1 MNEQEIALCTEL
13 VLANRIMANE
23 NVLDAFGHISVRH
36 PERPSH
42 FFMSCSRAPELIEF
56 ENILEYGPDSQ
67 PLITVDKALYIER
80 FIHGEIYRTR
90 PDVNAICHHHAAAI
104 MPFCIAGVRLV
115 PVYQHGAMIGTHVPL
130 WDSRDEFGDTNMLV
144 TNAEQGASLA
154 RALGPHNLVLMRHH
168 GATGA
173 ARSLRELVFRSITA
187 CKNAEFQFSA
197 SLLGGH
203 QGMTIEGLTEGEI
216 AKGGNVSPSA
226 IERALTYWQSRLP
239 TKPNSHDSL

>member
-36 PERPSH
+36 PERPGH

-203 QGMTIEGLTEGEI
+203 QGITIEGLTEGEI

-226 IERALTYWQSRLP
+226 IERALTYWQSQLP

>member
-13 VLANRIMANE
+13 VIANRIMANE
-23 NVLDAFGHISVRH
+23 NVLDAFGHVSVRH
-36 PERPSH
+36 PERSRH
-42 FFMSCSRAPELIEF
+42 FLMSCSRAPELIEC

-67 PLITVDKALYIER
+67 PVIPDDKALYIER
-80 FIHGEIYRTR
+80 FIHGEIYRAR

-104 MPFCIAGVRLV
+104 MPFCITGVRLV
-115 PVYQHGAMIGTHVPL
+115 PVYQHGAMLGTHVPL

-144 TNAEQGASLA
+144 TNSEQGASLA
-154 RALGPHNLVLMRHH
+154 RALGPYGLVLMRHH

-187 CKNAEFQFSA
+187 CRNAEFQYSA
-197 SLLGGH
+197 SLLGRD
-203 QGMTIEGLTEGEI
+203 QGITIEGLTEGEI

-226 IERALTYWQSRLP
+226 IARALTYWQSRLP
-239 TKPNSHDSL
+239 TSPDRS

>member
-1 MNEQEIALCTEL
+1 MNNMTEQEIALCTEL

-36 PERPSH
+36 PERPRH
-42 FFMSCSRAPELIEF
+42 FLMSCSRAPELIEF

-67 PLITVDKALYIER
+67 PLIPGDKALYIER

-130 WDSRDEFGDTNMLV
+130 WDSRD
-144 TNAEQGASLA
+144 
-154 RALGPHNLVLMRHH
+154 
-168 GATGA
+168 
-173 ARSLRELVFRSITA
+173 
-187 CKNAEFQFSA
+187 
-197 SLLGGH
+197 
-203 QGMTIEGLTEGEI
+203 
-216 AKGGNVSPSA
+216 
-226 IERALTYWQSRLP
+226 
-239 TKPNSHDSL
+239 